1 MLGHILWTAI
11 NAVAPIILLIVI
23 GYALKRVGLMND
35 NFIKIGKQLVFKIF
49 LPAMLFVN
57 VYDISGIDAI
67 RWDFVLYG
75 VIMVLVMFFIGF
87 LAAKLTTK
95 DPKRRG
101 VIWQCAFRSNF
112 AIIGLPLAEALGG
125 SGGAAV
131 AAVLSAFTIPAFN
144 ILSILAL
151 STYVSQ
157 NGREKRTAGQF
168 LHDILTN
175 PLTVAVLLGLAALLI
190 RFAQNAIFGEV
201 VFSLQ
206 RDTKFLYKTLVDL
219 KAITSPLAL
228 IVLGGQCEFS
238 AVKGMRREIIVST
251 LCRIVVAPALAV
263 GGAVLLSSLTPLL
276 SCGNAEF
283 AALIAQFGAPVAVS
297 SAIMAAAMGNDD
309 QLAAQLVVWTSALS
323 TLTIFLTV
331 CILMATGFLIV

>member
-11 NAVAPIILLIVI
+11 NAVAPIILLIII
-23 GYALKRVGLMND
+23 GYALKRIGWMND
-35 NFIKIGKQLVFKIF
+35 NFIKLGKQLVFKIF

-144 ILSILAL
+144 ILSVLAL
-151 STYVSQ
+151 SVYVSQ
-157 NGREKRTAGQF
+157 NGKEKRTAGDY
-168 LHDILTN
+168 LHDIFTN

-190 RFAQNAIFGEV
+190 RFAQNTIFGEV
-201 VFSLQ
+201 VFSMQ

-219 KAITSPLAL
+219 KAITLPLAL

-238 AVKGMRREIIVST
+238 AVKGMRREIFVST
-251 LCRIVVAPALAV
+251 LCRIVIAPALAV

-297 SAIMAAAMGNDD
+297 SAVMAASMGSDD
-309 QLAAQLVVWTSALS
+309 QLAAQLVVWTSAFS

-331 CILMATGFLIV
+331 CILMATGFLII